1 MAFYCVEMLN
11 IALDLAVHDD
21 TYEDM
26 ASKFFEHFTQISDAI
41 NQMSDGV
48 GLWDNVDGFYY
59 DHLSTDTCSL
69 PLRVRSMVGLVP
81 LMACLVLDDEY
92 MDRLPGFRKRLNW
105 FMKNRRDL
113 ASQVSV
119 RFVYGV
125 ISRLRAAKVSRHGVA
140 PWCSGSTDRLFP
152 PFCFAS

>member
-59 DHLSTDTCSL
+59 DHLSTETCSL

-113 ASQVSV
+113 ASQVSYPRV
-119 RFVYGV
+119 VSFETK
-125 ISRLRAAKVSRHGVA
+125 SRNIV
-140 PWCSGSTDRLFP
+140 PTTD
-152 PFCFAS
+152 

>member
-1 MAFYCVEMLN
+1 MS
-11 IALDLAVHDD
+11 DD

-59 DHLSTDTCSL
+59 DHLSTETCSL

-81 LMACLVLDDEY
+81 LYACLVLDDEY
-92 MDRLPGFRKRLNW
+92 MDKLPGFRKRLNW
-105 FMKNRRDL
+105 FMKNRKDL
-113 ASQVSV
+113 ASQVSDV
-119 RFVYGV
+119 CVILRRSGV
-125 ISRLRAAKVSRHGVA
+125 KSPRQGNCTR
-140 PWCSGSTDRLFP
+140 
-152 PFCFAS
+152 